1 MDTYRVKTTVS
12 KNRTLTIKDLPFQ
25 EGETV
30 EVFVNRRNQK
40 TQYQERYPLRG
51 KPYRYSEPFNSVAED
66 DWEIL
71 K

>member
-12 KNRTLTIKDLPFQ
+12 KNRTLTIKDLPFH

-30 EVFVNRRNQK
+30 EVLVNRRNQK
-40 TQYQERYPLRG
+40 SRYRERYPLRG
-51 KPYRYSEPFNSVAED
+51 EPYRYSDPFNSVAED

>member
-1 MDTYRVKTTVS
+1 METYRVETKVS
-12 KNRTLTIKDLPFQ
+12 KNRTLTIKELPFQ
-25 EGETV
+25 EGEIV

-40 TQYQERYPLRG
+40 IQYKERYPLRG
-51 KPYRYSEPFNSVAED
+51 KPYRYSDPFKSVAEG